1 MKIVELSKDN
11 LITEGEFKL
20 VDRDEDTEMFILVED
35 VYSHLVR
42 SVQFVR
48 QGPVQTF
55 HGPFHNL
62 ITTR

>member
-20 VDRDEDTEMFILVED
+20 VDGDEDTEMFILVED

-48 QGPVQTF
+48 HGPVQTF